1 MSDKKQILLVEDDQN
16 LAFVV
21 KDNLI
26 EAGYKVIHAPDGD
39 AAVNAFDEHRLD
51 LILLDIMLPK
61 RDGFSVATHIREK
74 DKQTPIIFLTA
85 KDFKDDRIKGFQL
98 GADDYVTKP
107 FVLEEL
113 LLRIEAI
120 LRRTSEEETLE
131 VTYTFG
137 GFLFD
142 PRSLELKIGDQ
153 ASTLTK
159 KEGALLTELVKN
171 RDKVVDR
178 SDLLKKVWGKDGY
191 FVGRSMDVYM
201 SKIRKYLKEDERIE
215 IVNIHGVGFKL
226 VVHED

>member
-1 MSDKKQILLVEDDQN
+1 MSDKKNILLVEDDQN

-21 KDNLI
+21 KDNLT
-26 EAGYKVIHAPDGD
+26 EAGYKVIHAADGD
-39 AAVNAFDEHRLD
+39 LAVQAYDEHRLD

-61 RDGFSVATHIREK
+61 QDGFAVASYIREK
-74 DKQTPIIFLTA
+74 NKQTPIIFLTA

-113 LLRIEAI
+113 MLRIEAI
-120 LRRTSEEETLE
+120 LRRTTEEEE
-131 VTYTFG
+131 KDVTYHFG
-137 GFLFD
+137 AFTFD
-142 PRSLELKIGDQ
+142 PRSLELTHGETT
-153 ASTLTK
+153 STLTK
-159 KEGALLTELVKN
+159 KEGALLSELVKH

-201 SKIRKYLKEDERIE
+201 SKIRKYLKEDEHIE

-226 VVHED
+226 VVHKE